1 MKKIIVEIEQE
12 MLSILNNM
20 QMEQLHKVLLK
31 ELQGLTVSNSKES
44 DKLCEEVDYC
54 NLFICAK
61 QVEGC
66 SEKSIKYYKSTIQ
79 NMLRSLKKPVKHIT
93 TEDLRKY
100 LGGYYK
106 KGKCSKVT
114 LDNVRRI
121 LSTFF
126 SWIEDENYILKS
138 PVRRIHKI
146 RTGKVVKEIYTDEN
160 IEIMRD
166 NCKEVRDLAMI
177 DLLNST
183 GMRVGELVKLD
194 IDDVDFNERE
204 CIVEGKGNKQR
215 KVYFD
220 AKTKI
225 HLQNY
230 LNDRKDDNRALFVT
244 LIAPYN

>member
-1 MKKIIVEIEQE
+1 
-12 MLSILNNM
+12 
-20 QMEQLHKVLLK
+20 
-31 ELQGLTVSNSKES
+31 
-44 DKLCEEVDYC
+44 
-54 NLFICAK
+54 
-61 QVEGC
+61 
-66 SEKSIKYYKSTIQ
+66 
-79 NMLRSLKKPVKHIT
+79 
-93 TEDLRKY
+93 
-100 LGGYYK
+100 
-106 KGKCSKVT
+106 
-114 LDNVRRI
+114 
-121 LSTFF
+121 
-126 SWIEDENYILKS
+126 
-138 PVRRIHKI
+138 
-146 RTGKVVKEIYTDEN
+146 
-160 IEIMRD
+160 MRD